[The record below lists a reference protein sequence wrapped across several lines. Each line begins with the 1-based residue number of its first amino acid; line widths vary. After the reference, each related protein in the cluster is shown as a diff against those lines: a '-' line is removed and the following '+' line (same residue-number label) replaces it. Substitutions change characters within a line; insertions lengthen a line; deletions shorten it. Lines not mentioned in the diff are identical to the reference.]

1 MNSPNFK
8 VIKLNI
14 DLSDLDLPSQ
24 YGGNVGRLIEDELER
39 QGFTINRQQGVD
51 IPGLGVE
58 VKTRKLGSDS
68 PHTVASMT
76 VADIVNTP
84 YNKSPVK
91 EKFTRQFRVTYDDV
105 NHNIVEARIYDFDDE
120 HTQRLNGAS
129 YEDARAK
136 IIAGDRSTYI
146 SGDHG
151 HFQKVPGTEDS
162 YTYRINNSAMKKFCN
177 GAKSTF
183 NTLYEWQ

>member
-1 MNSPNFK
+1 MSFPNFK

-14 DLSDLDLPSQ
+14 DLSDLELPDQ
-24 YGGNVGRLIEDELER
+24 DGGNIGRLIEDELER
-39 QGFTINRQQGVD
+39 QGFTINRQKGVD

-58 VKTRKLGSDS
+58 VKTRKMGSDS

-76 VADIVNTP
+76 VEDIKNTP

-105 NHNIVEARIYDFDDE
+105 NHVIVEARIYNFDDE
-120 HTQRLNGAS
+120 HTQKLMDTS
-129 YEDARAK
+129 YETARAK
-136 IIAGDRSTYI
+136 VIAGDDSTYI
-146 SGDHG
+146 GGKYG
-151 HFQKVPGTEDS
+151 HFQKVVGSTES
-162 YTYRINNSAMKKFCN
+162 YIYRINNSAMKKFCN

-183 NTLYEWQ
+183 NSIYEW